1 MKISGATKQII
12 LGNFGTDILMQ
23 KDDFLEA
30 MRRCDEGQTVTV
42 PMRIN
47 KSMTMIRRGENDY
60 KNVFAAID
68 KAGYTGYCGVEYAPL
83 MDPIE
88 SLKKVRKSTATELSN
103 RTGASRNFLTSFSVP
118 LFYGFIQFAEK
129 RKHLSTNFIY
139 PHSFVHGV
147 CGLWCSGKS
156 E

>member
-88 SLKKVRKSTATELSN
+88 SLKNVKEI
-103 RTGASRNFLTSFSVP
+103 
-118 LFYGFIQFAEK
+118 YG
-129 RKHLSTNFIY
+129 N
-139 PHSFVHGV
+139 
-147 CGLWCSGKS
+147 
-156 E
+156 